1 MGSQA
6 HNSEDNKSPRIR
18 RGRVESVDL
27 YEIKDSELEVFQRG
41 SPADLQLNF
50 AIFLLSIAFTA
61 IGSLATATFKD
72 ENVHTTF
79 IVVAVVGIL
88 LGIYLLIAWFRNRT
102 SLHTLCNRVR
112 ERIKET
118 EVVVA
123 TTTVTTL
130 PRADTAPSDPTAP
143 KG

>member
-1 MGSQA
+1 MGTYPQNPDDS
-6 HNSEDNKSPRIR
+6 KPLRIR

-27 YEIKDSELEVFQRG
+27 YEIKDSELDVFQRG

-50 AIFLLSIAFTA
+50 AIFLLSLAFSAIA
-61 IGSLATATFKD
+61 SLATATFKN

-79 IVVAVVGIL
+79 IVVAVVGML
-88 LGIYLLIAWFRNRT
+88 LGIYLLISWYRNRT

-118 EVVVA
+118 DVIIRS
-123 TTTVTTL
+123 TSVT
-130 PRADTAPSDPTAP
+130 RAEAPPHETETP
-143 KG
+143 QG